1 MKRWS
6 IPLACLS
13 VLSISV
19 LAQQPPAPSAE
30 VRQACHA
37 DVQKL
42 CPGMLPGGGRIKEC
56 MQSHKADLSQGCRDA
71 LSKAEQQH
79 APPANGGQSPPAKPQ

>member
-1 MKRWS
+1 MKSWS
-6 IPLACLS
+6 IPLGCLGL
-13 VLSISV
+13 LSISA
-19 LAQQPPAPSAE
+19 LAQQAPAPSGE

-42 CPGMLPGGGRIKEC
+42 CPGMRPGGGKLKEC
-56 MQSHKADLSQGCRDA
+56 MESHKADLSSACRDA

-79 APPANGGQSPPAKPQ
+79 AGQTPPKSQ

>member
-1 MKRWS
+1 MKSWS
-6 IPLACLS
+6 MALGCLTL
-13 VLSISV
+13 LSLSA
-19 LAQQPPAPSAE
+19 LSQQPPAPSGE

-42 CPGMLPGGGRIKEC
+42 CPGMRPGGGRIKEC
-56 MQSHKADLSQGCRDA
+56 MESHKADLSQACRDA

-79 APPANGGQSPPAKPQ
+79 AAPANAAPSPPPKS